1 MAISNTDG
9 SIILKTQIDQTGL
22 KSGLKTMTSTASK
35 AFLAISAA
43 AGATAIAITKSAVS
57 AFAEY
62 EQLAGGI
69 ETLFKESSK
78 KVMQY
83 AEQAYK
89 TAGLS
94 KNEYM
99 QSVTAFSASLLNSLG
114 GDTEKAAEVANA
126 ALISIADNVNKMGSS
141 YDSVQLAFQG
151 FAKQQYMLLDN
162 LKLGYGGT
170 KTEMERLL
178 RDAEAFSGVKYDINN
193 LADVYTAIGVI
204 QEKLGITGTTA
215 KEAAKTI
222 SGSTAAMK
230 ASWKNL
236 LVALAGGGDI
246 ETAVDNLLD
255 SIETM
260 LDNVIPVAETA
271 MVGLGKAIENRA
283 PDIVKRIAKAIIDEV
298 PYLIYAVY
306 QMAEASIKGIIAA
319 FADMFSTE
327 ATSAVE
333 QQISKVKETAE
344 AQKVVREEI
353 KKTAD
358 EQKKTLAGFDTIQKL
373 TAETADN
380 LAEEQQITSSTGGGL
395 NVSGEQGTQEREDI
409 PNKVWETLAD
419 ISMIA
424 GRMMLAIGVLLV
436 VTGVAVPLGL
446 GLIVAGLAS
455 EATAVGLNW
464 KYAEEETGNALAGLL
479 ATANKYML
487 VIGILCL
494 LTGPLLAPIGLALIA
509 AHIGITAAD
518 PDWNW
523 VATKVQETFGAVE
536 KYWNDTIK
544 PTLDEWGQKFDGFYA
559 EYIEPVVN
567 KKIIPAIDELKAS
580 VRELWTTVVSPV
592 LSFIGEKATLLWNK
606 YLQPFI
612 SWVSDT
618 FGKTFETVF
627 GIISDIAGVF
637 FYNLGIDVSTIIT
650 SLSGLTR
657 FLTAVFQ
664 GDWEGAWQAIE
675 ETAATVWNNTE
686 EKGKK
691 IVDTVL
697 EYIEKVDWEKA
708 WDFAKTGFK
717 LVMNGIISL
726 FESLLNRFIDKLNEL
741 IPTENSLVGGLLG
754 KFGVDVSSVKLEHI
768 KIPRLAQ
775 GAVLPG
781 GKPYLAWVNDQ
792 PAGQTNI
799 ETQLTTMIEAFTA
812 ALDSRGGTDITV
824 NLTGTESQF
833 LRYLSPKIEVNNKYR
848 GKNLL
853 TGRQV

>member
-1 MAISNTDG
+1 M
-9 SIILKTQIDQTGL
+9 
-22 KSGLKTMTSTASK
+22 
-35 AFLAISAA
+35 
-43 AGATAIAITKSAVS
+43 
-57 AFAEY
+57 
-62 EQLAGGI
+62 
-69 ETLFKESSK
+69 
-78 KVMQY
+78 
-83 AEQAYK
+83 
-89 TAGLS
+89 
-94 KNEYM
+94 
-99 QSVTAFSASLLNSLG
+99 
-114 GDTEKAAEVANA
+114 
-126 ALISIADNVNKMGSS
+126 
-141 YDSVQLAFQG
+141 
-151 FAKQQYMLLDN
+151 
-162 LKLGYGGT
+162 YGGT

-204 QEKLGITGTTA
+204 QEKLGIAGTTA
-215 KEAAKTI
+215 KEAATTI
-222 SGSTAAMK
+222 SGSTATMK

-260 LDNVIPVAETA
+260 LDNVIPVAERA
-271 MVGLGKAIENRA
+271 MVGLGQAIEKRA

-306 QMAEASIKGIIAA
+306 RMAEASIKGIIAA
-319 FADMFSTE
+319 FADMFSGE

-344 AQKVVREEI
+344 AQKEVREEI

-373 TAETADN
+373 TADTAEN
-380 LAEEQQITSSTGGGL
+380 LAEEQQLTSSTGGAL
-395 NVSGEQGTQEREDI
+395 NISGEQGAQEREDI
-409 PNKVWETLAD
+409 PNKVWKTLAD
-419 ISMIA
+419 IALIA

-436 VTGVAVPLGL
+436 VTGVGVPVGL
-446 GLIVAGLAS
+446 SLIVAGLAS
-455 EATAVGLNW
+455 EAAAVGLNW
-464 KYAEEETGNALAGLL
+464 KYAEEETGNALAGVLQ
-479 ATANKYML
+479 TAHKYML

-494 LTGPLLAPIGLALIA
+494 LTGPALAPIGLALIA
-509 AHIGITAAD
+509 THIGIAAAD

-523 VATKVQETFGAVE
+523 VAEKVQEVFGSIE
-536 KYWNDTIK
+536 QYWNGTIK
-544 PTLDEWGQKFDGFYA
+544 PTLDEWGKKIDEFYT

-567 KKIIPAIDELKAS
+567 EKIMPAIDELKSS

-592 LSFIGEKATLLWNK
+592 LAFIGEKASLLWTE

-612 SWVSDT
+612 SWMSDT
-618 FGKTFETVF
+618 FGKTFEVVF
-627 GIISDIAGVF
+627 GIIADIVGVF
-637 FYNLGIDVSTIIT
+637 FYNLGIDISTAI
-650 SLSGLTR
+650 SLLSGITR

-675 ETAATVWNNTE
+675 DTAATVWNNTE

-708 WDFAKTGFK
+708 WEFAKTGFK

-726 FESLLNRFIDKLNEL
+726 FESLLNHFIDKLNEL

-754 KFGVDVSSVKLEHI
+754 KFGVDVSGVKLEHI

-775 GAVLPG
+775 GAVIPANREF
-781 GKPYLAWVNDQ
+781 LAVLGDQ
-792 PAGQTNI
+792 KHGTNI
-799 ETQLTTMIEAFTA
+799 ETPLDTMIEAFST
-812 ALDSRGGTDITV
+812 ALDRRGGTDITV
-824 NLTGTESQF
+824 NFTGTMSQ
-833 LRYLSPKIEVNNKYR
+833 LIRQLSPQIETHNKYS
-848 GKNLL
+848 GKNLI